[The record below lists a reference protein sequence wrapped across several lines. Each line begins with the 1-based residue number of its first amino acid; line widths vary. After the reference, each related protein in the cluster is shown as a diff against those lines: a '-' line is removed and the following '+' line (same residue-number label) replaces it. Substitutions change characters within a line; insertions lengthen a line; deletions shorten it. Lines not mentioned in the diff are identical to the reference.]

1 MVCSISCSI
10 SAVFVIGM
18 IYFYNATSEN
28 KYYREKLSPELR
40 AKYDAIASERMRI
53 SYFGY
58 LLGFALSLVIIYY
71 NSQIKKNK
79 LNNLSLI
86 CIVISTTFLA
96 NYFYYILTP
105 KSDWMLNHLTSKEE
119 TRAWLAMYRSMQYK
133 YHFGLVLGVAAV
145 GILGHAFRC

>member
-18 IYFYNATSEN
+18 IYFYNSTNEN
-28 KYYREKLSPELR
+28 SNYREKLSPELQI
-40 AKYDAIASERMRI
+40 KYDAIASERMRN

-58 LLGFALSLVIIYY
+58 LLGLALSLVIIYY
-71 NSQIKKNK
+71 NSQVRKNK
-79 LNNLSLI
+79 LNNKSLI

-119 TRAWLAMYRSMQYK
+119 TSAWIEMYRSMQYK